1 MNYLAEVEFQ
11 KQIVRLAELAAHWDG
26 IHTPPEAAEFSRDLP
41 LGCMIYMHFT
51 DQELCDLLWNAAR
64 KLGHSPAKREVFPV
78 YRAYL
83 TARFGNWPNAL
94 RHAGLKR
101 AAGRSGVSVTASDQ
115 SEREIAAQLEQVRAR
130 AAALGRMPHPSE
142 IPEAAALLG
151 TRWPTWGALLTAA
164 GAERAV
170 RQSVHLIY
178 DLPPEIHTLLSE
190 IRALAEQLNRAPMR
204 QEVTSEQR
212 KTLIAAC
219 GSWRNALYQIGLEPV
234 VRITPFTQKLPP
246 SGHTDFRHHRCTL
259 QDCHYHLLHLD
270 NATRDALCEVA
281 HLSQQL
287 GHTPARRE
295 VPEAIRS
302 QLQKSCGSWSNALF
316 QLTSPLISVSADSC
330 NGNHPG
336 FTLHQTR

>member
-41 LGCMIYMHFT
+41 LGRMIYMHFT
-51 DQELCDLLWNAAR
+51 DQELCNLLWNAAR

-151 TRWPTWGALLTAA
+151 ARWPTWGALL
-164 GAERAV
+164 
-170 RQSVHLIY
+170 
-178 DLPPEIHTLLSE
+178 
-190 IRALAEQLNRAPMR
+190 
-204 QEVTSEQR
+204 
-212 KTLIAAC
+212 
-219 GSWRNALYQIGLEPV
+219 
-234 VRITPFTQKLPP
+234 
-246 SGHTDFRHHRCTL
+246 GHTDFRHHRCTL

-281 HLSQQL
+281 HLSRQL
-287 GHTPARRE
+287 GHAPARRD